1 MEIKLLL
8 INKHLNKKLMI
19 KNSKLMMFLLWM
31 YLLAVVME
39 KLNKYILFLYFRL
52 KLELMFTKDL
62 LIEAIIL
69 KLNKVDNFLTM
80 YLEDILLSVSV

>member
-1 MEIKLLL
+1 MEIKLLS

-39 KLNKYILFLYFRL
+39 KLNKYILFY
-52 KLELMFTKDL
+52 
-62 LIEAIIL
+62 IL
-69 KLNKVDNFLTM
+69 G
-80 YLEDILLSVSV
+80 

>member
-31 YLLAVVME
+31 LAVVME